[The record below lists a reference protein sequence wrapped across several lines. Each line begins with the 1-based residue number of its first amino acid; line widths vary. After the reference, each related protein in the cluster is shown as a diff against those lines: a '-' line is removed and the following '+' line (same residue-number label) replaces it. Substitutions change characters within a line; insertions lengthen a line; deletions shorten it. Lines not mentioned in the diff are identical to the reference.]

1 MTYKQNEQSFEIHR
15 RRYIHGFKVPVITK
29 QNYEGGIC
37 MDLPSE
43 QCFVVA
49 LLDKINFFDSNTF

>member
-1 MTYKQNEQSFEIHR
+1 MFNHMNCNQIMIGPKVKYAVTYKINEQSFEIHR

-37 MDLPSE
+37 LDLPS
-43 QCFVVA
+43 V
-49 LLDKINFFDSNTF
+49 